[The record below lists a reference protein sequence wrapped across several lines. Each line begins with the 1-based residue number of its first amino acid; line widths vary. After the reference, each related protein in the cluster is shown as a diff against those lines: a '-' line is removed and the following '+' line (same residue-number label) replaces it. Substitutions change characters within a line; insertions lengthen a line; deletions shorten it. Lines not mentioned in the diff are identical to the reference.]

1 MVRLLSSKP
10 PYAPPVAFKARKVP
24 FLWQAVEK
32 LCPRWGCR
40 RLDHIVQRAQPR
52 AWRVDQHCHVA
63 RRMPVG
69 SHQFVRVRDSRP
81 GEYFA
86 HAGIDAAVE
95 HELVGRR
102 GLLEVGEMRAL
113 YALLPHPH
121 IARVE
126 GDVVARGAGAEH
138 HHATALHDQTGDWE
152 RRLAGML
159 EHDIDVPLAGDV
171 PDRLAE
177 LARLLDPGIVV
188 RRADLRH
195 LAPTGKL
202 LAVDRALGAQLHH
215 VVALAFI
222 RDDADG
228 VGAGSGRK
236 LHAENA
242 EAAGGAPH
250 QYVVAW
256 LQGVRRMAIE
266 HAIGGGEGERVAG
279 RLLPSQVRR
288 FRHELTRLHAAELR
302 E

>member
-10 PYAPPVAFKARKVP
+10 PVP
-24 FLWQAVEK
+24 STCAIRSKKGAILMASGGKKDYELRRLWS
-32 LCPRWGCR
+32 RS

-52 AWRVDQHCHVA
+52 ARRVDQHCHVA
-63 RRMPVG
+63 RRVPVG

-81 GEYFA
+81 GKYLA

-113 YALLPHPH
+113 YALLSHPH

-138 HHATALHDQTGDWE
+138 HHAAALHDQAGDRE

-159 EHDIDVPLAGDV
+159 EHDIDVTLAGDV
-171 PDRLAE
+171 PDRLTE
-177 LARLLDPGIVV
+177 LAGLLDPGVVV

-195 LAPTGKL
+195 LAPAGKL
-202 LAVDRALGAQLHH
+202 LAVDYAFGTQLHH

-228 VGAGSGRK
+228 VGAGSSRE

-242 EAAGGAPH
+242 EASGGAPH
-250 QYVVAW
+250 QHMVA
-256 LQGVRRMAIE
+256 
-266 HAIGGGEGERVAG
+266 
-279 RLLPSQVRR
+279 RL
-288 FRHELTRLHAAELR
+288 
-302 E
+302 